1 MAAPASKVKGS
12 IAPPKSILKKP
23 IESPAVAAPP
33 GPPASEQAPLPRE
46 QQIAIAQAQLLLRQR
61 GEEIKPP
68 VPLEVYERLSQFP
81 TVRESSLFSA
91 ASPSPDDAREFIETV
106 ADFMP
111 REYMDLI
118 EERNCLG
125 NCGYTLCPRPRRN
138 YIGEF
143 RILPSGIAK
152 TADLNMWCS
161 DECARRAL
169 FIKVQLENPSYSRK
183 DGKMLVKIEL
193 REENQIASGSS
204 PKPSEKKPD
213 EVNRLA
219 HAMGQIYTDKKQ
231 TARDA
236 MALATERG
244 DTQILG
250 RQIDVTIREKILT
263 VPAKAP
269 DPDDEAHLMVEGHK
283 PTFRTD
289 YDEDESDDDF
299 LPSAI
304 RM

>member
-1 MAAPASKVKGS
+1 MPVPAKGS
-12 IAPPKSILKKP
+12 LPPKGILKKP
-23 IESPAVAAPP
+23 KSSAVAAPP
-33 GPPASEQAPLPRE
+33 PSEPAPLPRE

-68 VPLEVYERLSQFP
+68 VPLEVFERLSQFP
-81 TVRESSLFSA
+81 TVREPCFSA
-91 ASPSPDDAREFIETV
+91 ANPSPDDAREFINTV

-125 NCGYTLCPRPRRN
+125 NCGYTLCPRPRRQFV
-138 YIGEF
+138 GEF
-143 RILPSGIAK
+143 KVLRTGVAK

-169 FIKVQLENPSYSRK
+169 FIRVQLENPSYLRK

-193 REENQIASGSS
+193 REEGQIA
-204 PKPSEKKPD
+204 PKKQPEKKPD
-213 EVNRLA
+213 DVDKLA
-219 HAMGQIYTDKKQ
+219 HAVEEIYIDKKQQ

-236 MALATERG
+236 TMLATERG
-244 DTQILG
+244 DNQVLG
-250 RQIDVTIREKILT
+250 RQVDVTIREKT
-263 VPAKAP
+263 STAPAKAP
-269 DPDDEAHLMVEGHK
+269 DLDDEAHLMIEGHR
-283 PTFRTD
+283 PTFGTKN
-289 YDEDESDDDF
+289 EDDDSDDDF
-299 LPSAI
+299 LPAAI